1 MYADIFDLDE
11 RDGDSIMKEEL
22 YQWMENLAVFYI
34 LFTALLHLVPD
45 GKYEKYVR
53 FFMGLLLIFFVSS
66 TIFSLL
72 GKGKEITES
81 FEINFN
87 MEDQKRQQKELENL
101 QRLYLKQGYE
111 LEIGKKIWES
121 LKERGIEIQGVEVK
135 IEGEDIQAV
144 IELEKVP
151 DTEQKERIA
160 DGFAQVC
167 GREKGKYQIRIK
179 ENGLEAV
186 DGLSSAGSADGSGSH
201 AGIS

>member
-151 DTEQKERIA
+151 DTEKKE
-160 DGFAQVC
+160 
-167 GREKGKYQIRIK
+167 KK
-179 ENGLEAV
+179 
-186 DGLSSAGSADGSGSH
+186 
-201 AGIS
+201 